1 MNNFIGLVLGLGYTW
16 LRGLDPI
23 RFGWLDP
30 VMGVCLYL
38 GLQGGLEWG
47 FGGALGGLVWV
58 WGLLS
63 GWFGGGVWGFE
74 GVRGDS
80 G

>member
-1 MNNFIGLVLGLGYTW
+1 MNNFIGLVLRLGYTW

-47 FGGALGGLVWV
+47 FGGALGGFGLGLGVVIGLVWGR
-58 WGLLS
+58 GL
-63 GWFGGGVWGFE
+63 GV
-74 GVRGDS
+74 
-80 G
+80 